1 MLPSRLQDDAAEL
14 QRYFQVSPK
23 LLGFGEACFGVLESV
38 MLWRG
43 IMGFTKFGG
52 KRVNDLD
59 LLSGYVVG
67 VACLHREN
75 PCRRICMQ
83 LAPRTSWSSVLYL
96 SFLLAMLCS
105 SSFCCIFICTNPK
118 QTLLMSVRS
127 SFHWGMSTFLVTPSV
142 CCVFICTNSRHTLK
156 TSLCCAFYWRKPCH
170 DHTFDLLCFH
180 MYKPQSNLNSR
191 QRTKPTVAARKKKKL
206 IELSFKILSHLLASS
221 GPIDLR
227 FEQGLLEVCT
237 YEKPACQSFATWS
250 VPAIVKCPMGRVF
263 RVCSRFVHMKTQHVR
278 VLAASVLFVSLFR
291 AGWCLLMLP
300 EALAQTSMFERE
312 WQIHVSHRQIAIQQ
326 LLRQ

>member
-1 MLPSRLQDDAAEL
+1 MASFLGSIFGFEFGAKIYLFWRLWQVIPDWLVLDATGCEQSELLLLCCGSTSMIPAASLWNKSLATGCSMMVYPWVDTCCLEGASRRCSGTAEVLPS
-14 QRYFQVSPK
+14 VSK
-23 LLGFGEACFGVLESV
+23 VAGVWRSLFWCLESV

-43 IMGFTKFGG
+43 IMGFTKFGD
-52 KRVNDLD
+52 KRVNDLA

-96 SFLLAMLCS
+96 SFLFAMLCS

-118 QTLLMSVRS
+118 QTLLMSARS
-127 SFHWGMSTFLVTPSV
+127 SFHWGMSTFLVTPSM

-191 QRTKPTVAARKKKKL
+191 QRRKSTVAARKK
-206 IELSFKILSHLLASS
+206 
-221 GPIDLR
+221 R
-227 FEQGLLEVCT
+227 N
-237 YEKPACQSFATWS
+237 
-250 VPAIVKCPMGRVF
+250 
-263 RVCSRFVHMKTQHVR
+263 
-278 VLAASVLFVSLFR
+278 
-291 AGWCLLMLP
+291 
-300 EALAQTSMFERE
+300 
-312 WQIHVSHRQIAIQQ
+312 
-326 LLRQ
+326 

>member
-1 MLPSRLQDDAAEL
+1 
-14 QRYFQVSPK
+14 
-23 LLGFGEACFGVLESV
+23 

-43 IMGFTKFGG
+43 IMGFTKFGD

-67 VACLHREN
+67 VACLHRKN

-83 LAPRTSWSSVLYL
+83 LASRTSWSSVLYL
-96 SFLLAMLCS
+96 SFLFAMLCS
-105 SSFCCIFICTNPK
+105 SSFGCIFICTNPK
-118 QTLLMSVRS
+118 QTLLMSARS
-127 SFHWGMSTFLVTPSV
+127 SFHWGMSTFLVTPSM

-206 IELSFKILSHLLASS
+206 IELSF
-221 GPIDLR
+221 
-227 FEQGLLEVCT
+227 
-237 YEKPACQSFATWS
+237 
-250 VPAIVKCPMGRVF
+250 
-263 RVCSRFVHMKTQHVR
+263 
-278 VLAASVLFVSLFR
+278 
-291 AGWCLLMLP
+291 
-300 EALAQTSMFERE
+300 
-312 WQIHVSHRQIAIQQ
+312 
-326 LLRQ
+326 